1 MLTSLLA
8 AVTAT
13 QRTTYYAGG
22 PLALKLDPKAVP
34 DLPEPRPAREVWV
47 SSPRVMGVHLR
58 FGAVA
63 RGGLRWSDRREDLRT
78 EVLGLV
84 KAQMV
89 KNTVIVP
96 TGAKGGFVVKRP
108 LPDGAS
114 RDAVLAQGQACYKE
128 FIGALLSLT
137 DNLVDGAVV
146 APPRVVRH
154 DGDDTYLVVAADKG
168 TATFSDLANS
178 VSLERGFWLGDAFAS
193 GGSVGYDHKAM
204 GITARG
210 AWESVTRHFRAMG
223 VDVAKEEFTVVGVGD
238 MSGDVF
244 GNGMLLSPHIRLVA
258 AFDHRHV
265 FVDPTPDAATSF
277 AERRRLFR
285 LQRSSWADYN
295 RSLISAGGGV
305 WPRTAKSIPVSDA
318 MRPAL
323 GLPDDVVSLSPVELI
338 RAILL
343 APVDLL
349 FNGGIGTY
357 VKAAT
362 ESALDVGDKANDA
375 VRVDGE
381 QLRVKV
387 VGGGR
392 EPRADPARAGR
403 VRADRRAG
411 EHRRHRQLGRRGH
424 LRPRGQHQD
433 RAQPGR
439 RRGRARR
446 RRAAPR
452 CSRRWATRSPPTS

>member
-1 MLTSLLA
+1 MVRAARGVVPVSRSVALALLS

-13 QRTTYYAGG
+13 QRTTYYAMNGPRPT

-96 TGAKGGFVVKRP
+96 TGAKGGFVVKQP

-114 RDAVLAQGQACYKE
+114 RDAVLAQGQECYKE

-137 DNLVDGAVV
+137 DNYATGGEAPGAVV

-178 VSLERGFWLGDAFAS
+178 VALERGFWLGDAFAS

-210 AWESVTRHFRAMG
+210 AWVSVQRHFRGAERLSVVDG
-223 VDVAKEEFTVVGVGD
+223 VDARRVVAD
-238 MSGDVF
+238 D
-244 GNGMLLSPHIRLVA
+244 
-258 AFDHRHV
+258 
-265 FVDPTPDAATSF
+265 DAA
-277 AERRRLFR
+277 A
-285 LQRSSWADYN
+285 
-295 RSLISAGGGV
+295 V
-305 WPRTAKSIPVSDA
+305 
-318 MRPAL
+318 L
-323 GLPDDVVSLSPVELI
+323 GL
-338 RAILL
+338 
-343 APVDLL
+343 
-349 FNGGIGTY
+349 
-357 VKAAT
+357 K
-362 ESALDVGDKANDA
+362 LDGDTKLVG
-375 VRVDGE
+375 
-381 QLRVKV
+381 
-387 VGGGR
+387 
-392 EPRADPARAGR
+392 
-403 VRADRRAG
+403 
-411 EHRRHRQLGRRGH
+411 
-424 LRPRGQHQD
+424 
-433 RAQPGR
+433 
-439 RRGRARR
+439 
-446 RRAAPR
+446 
-452 CSRRWATRSPPTS
+452 SSM